1 MLFFCFLLKIVKGK
15 SVKYLSTRGNTP
27 PLSFSDCILMGLAP
41 DGGLILPE
49 TYPVIDKATLAKWR
63 DLSYADLAFE
73 ILSLYATDIP
83 AEDLKALTHKTYTAE
98 VYGSA
103 DITPLKTL
111 KEGIHLLALSN
122 GPTLAF
128 KDMAM
133 QFLGNLFEY
142 ILAKKGQKLTILG
155 ATSGDTGSAA
165 EYALRGKA
173 NIEVFM
179 LSPAGKMSAF
189 QRAQMMHTG
198 SAPWQMPHSISR

>member
-15 SVKYLSTRGNTP
+15 FVKYLSTRGNTP

-103 DITPLKTL
+103 DLI
-111 KEGIHLLALSN
+111 
-122 GPTLAF
+122 
-128 KDMAM
+128 
-133 QFLGNLFEY
+133 
-142 ILAKKGQKLTILG
+142 
-155 ATSGDTGSAA
+155 
-165 EYALRGKA
+165 
-173 NIEVFM
+173 
-179 LSPAGKMSAF
+179 
-189 QRAQMMHTG
+189 QRPDFG
-198 SAPWQMPHSISR
+198 V